1 MKKLFE
7 IAYYLIG
14 KMNQI
19 RPKELIASI
28 PPELKD
34 QFEQAQLKNSIFRIK
49 ILNLAFCLTVL
60 VNWPM
65 YFLRFEEV
73 KQIRSIYSFF
83 FNDFST
89 LLFIV
94 IFFVST
100 AYFSKKGS
108 RSMLWFMCYLFL
120 IVNLSKMVYSA
131 ITISDSTIIVQNF
144 FVTLFICT
152 FVPDCKPKIF
162 IGFLILCFLT
172 IIAALIYE
180 NHTFALGG
188 YQVFALNIFLFALVM
203 KILFYNSKVR
213 IFINTFR
220 INALNEKLTALSTT
234 DELTKLD
241 NRRSF
246 LEYMDI
252 IWKQSHRLQ
261 LPITVILIDID
272 FFKKYNDSLGHL
284 EGDNALVAVAQCM
297 KKQLQ
302 RETDFVARFG
312 GEEFVCLLPY
322 IEKAEAFNFAKGL
335 VQSIEN
341 MNLPHPMSEHSKY
354 VTISAGMATIVP
366 DDQYD
371 QKQLL
376 DDADK
381 ALYMA
386 KQSGR
391 NRVVIN

>member
-1 MKKLFE
+1 MKKLLE
-7 IAYYLIG
+7 IARYFIDKL
-14 KMNQI
+14 NQI
-19 RPKELIASI
+19 RPKEIIVRI

-34 QFEQAQLKNSIFRIK
+34 QFEQKQLKNSIYRIK
-49 ILNLAFCLTVL
+49 ILSVVFGLTIF
-60 VNWPM
+60 VNWPL
-65 YFLRFEEV
+65 YILRFEEV
-73 KQIRSIYSFF
+73 NQIYSIESLFL
-83 FNDFST
+83 NDFST

-94 IFFVST
+94 LFFVST
-100 AYFSKKGS
+100 ACFSKKGNHS
-108 RSMLWFMCYLFL
+108 ILWVICYLFL
-120 IVNLSKMVYSA
+120 LVNLSKMAYSVIIFSE
-131 ITISDSTIIVQNF
+131 ITIILQNF
-144 FVTLFICT
+144 FTTIFICT
-152 FVPDCKPKIF
+152 FVPDLKPKIF
-162 IGFLILCFLT
+162 ISFLILCFLT
-172 IIAALIYE
+172 IVGVLIYE

-188 YQVFALNIFLFALVM
+188 SHVFAFNIFLFALVM

-213 IFINTFR
+213 IFINTFK
-220 INALNEKLTALSTT
+220 INALNEKLTTLSTT

-252 IWKQSHRLQ
+252 IWKQNHRLQ
-261 LPITVILIDID
+261 LPITVIMIDID
-272 FFKKYNDSLGHL
+272 YFKKYNDSLGHL
-284 EGDNALVAVAQCM
+284 EGDNALIAVAQCL
-297 KKQLQ
+297 KKHVQ

-322 IEKAEAFNFAKGL
+322 IEKTEAFNFAKGL

-341 MNLPHPMSEHSKY
+341 MEIPHPMSEHSKY
-354 VTISAGMATIVP
+354 VTISAGMASIVP
-366 DDQYD
+366 NEYYS

-391 NRVVIN
+391 NRVVNN